1 MISECVRPFSAK
13 FRSVIGEEKINDL
26 QFCSIRTL
34 HRSIARSSSRTD
46 WQEES
51 QRVSEEITE
60 DLCDNQSY
68 LPIFTFLERNANTID
83 NPKLTEVEESY

>member
-34 HRSIARSSSRTD
+34 HQIHCTLIQPRTD

-83 NPKLTEVEESY
+83 NPKLTGS